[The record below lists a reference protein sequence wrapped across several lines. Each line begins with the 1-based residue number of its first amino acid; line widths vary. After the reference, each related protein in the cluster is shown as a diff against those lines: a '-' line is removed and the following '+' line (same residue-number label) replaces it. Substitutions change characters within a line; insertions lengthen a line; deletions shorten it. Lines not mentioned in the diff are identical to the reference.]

1 MAGCSSYKVTCPV
14 AGTDCEEYEDSSNHQ
29 KTGTAW
35 MRKQRDKAD
44 WQAHIDKAAEL
55 TALQRA
61 GQTAD
66 PQLRT
71 LLALVFKHMVKFA
84 TTSDPLQ
91 STKFSV
97 DSFPYPAALGE
108 WLSAKKC
115 QGVKGNSIG
124 RQRGIVGILVTCSR
138 GPEVVDF
145 VRKLC
150 FLYAIICQEAAGLP
164 AKAYTRPGSLCRLLC
179 KPRNKSCRDAV
190 LEAGQANARK
200 DPA

>member
-1 MAGCSSYKVTCPV
+1 MQQPEPAKPDLQQHLTRFRVQSS
-14 AGTDCEEYEDSSNHQ
+14 
-29 KTGTAW
+29 AW
-35 MRKQRDKAD
+35 I
-44 WQAHIDKAAEL
+44 HSH
-55 TALQRA
+55 T
-61 GQTAD
+61 
-66 PQLRT
+66 QL
-71 LLALVFKHMVKFA
+71 
-84 TTSDPLQ
+84 PLGNG
-91 STKFSV
+91 SV
-97 DSFPYPAALGE
+97 LR
-108 WLSAKKC
+108 SARE
-115 QGVKGNSIG
+115 GNSIG